1 MPSSL
6 DEARKM
12 LRDITPLRMDC
23 GLVCGGACCRS
34 LPGEQTG
41 MLLFPGE
48 DARYQDKPG
57 YRILPTATGPLL
69 VCGGSCDRADRPLSC
84 RLFPLLPVLREE
96 GVRVAMDAR
105 ARAACPLA
113 AQGVRGLS
121 EEFVEAVRRAGQLLA
136 QDEVQRAFLLRLT
149 REQDDLQALQK
160 RFG

>member
-1 MPSSL
+1 MTSCV
-6 DEARKM
+6 DQAREL

-48 DARYQDKPG
+48 EAHYQDKPG
-57 YRILPTATGPLL
+57 YTILRAPTGSLL
-69 VCGGSCDRADRPLSC
+69 VCRGSCDRADRPLSC
-84 RLFPLLPVLREE
+84 RLFPLLPVLRED

-121 EEFVEAVRRAGQLLA
+121 EEFVEVVRGAGQLLA
-136 QDEVQRAFLLRLT
+136 RDGTQRAFLLRLT
-149 REQDDLQALQK
+149 REQDDLRALQK